1 MNRDMLAALDP
12 APKRELTPAEQFRQ
26 EQLLSSILAD
36 AAPVKS
42 RRPVRRIA
50 IAGALVAGVA
60 AAVVAAPVAYHVIRG
75 NPAVLSA
82 AAIGSWTGTP
92 VRVTADSDAQQWCEE
107 RASGDP
113 NATGPFTVSNA
124 DLRGEVT
131 SMILTRGKDI
141 TLCLVGSDQAGLTM
155 AIDPVGNVA
164 ANAIVLDTAGGH
176 GDGATGFNYVEG
188 SAGAEVKAITLHEGS
203 RTIDALIDGGRWT
216 AWWPADPA
224 TGLLGGDVTITLKD
238 GSTRSV
244 PRQSL
249 FR

>member
-36 AAPVKS
+36 SMPVK
-42 RRPVRRIA
+42 RHTVRRVA
-50 IAGALVAGVA
+50 IAGALVAAVA

-75 NPAVLSA
+75 NPGVLSA
-82 AAIGSWTGTP
+82 AAIGSWTGAP
-92 VRVTADSDAQQWCEE
+92 VRVTADSAARQWCE
-107 RASGDP
+107 AHPTGDA
-113 NATGPFTVSNA
+113 NNTGPFTVTNT

-131 SMILTRGKDI
+131 SMILTRGQDI

-164 ANAIVLDTAGGH
+164 ANAIVLVTAGGH

-188 SAGAEVKAITLHEGS
+188 NAGADVKAVTLHENG
-203 RTIDALIDGGRWT
+203 RTIEALVDGGRWT

-224 TGLLGGDVTITLKD
+224 EGLLDGDVTITLTD

-244 PRQSL
+244 HGRSL
-249 FR
+249 FH